1 MRMTR
6 FPGKGAYFP
15 SPRAGASTPRARI
28 RYNARFS
35 QNPDSMTQTNW
46 RTPWVI
52 LICGGII
59 LTLSLG
65 TRHSFGLY
73 LPPMT
78 LDLGWSRETFAIA
91 LAIQNLVY
99 GLATP
104 FAGMIADK
112 FGAPRALIG
121 GTLLYA
127 LGMMLMAHSTS
138 GWDFSFSAGLLVGI
152 GLSCSGFSTVFG
164 AIGRAFPPEKR
175 TVVLG
180 IAGAA
185 GSFGQF
191 LMLPYG
197 QTLITHF
204 GWHNALLISAA
215 TLFLILPLSSA
226 LSEKIG
232 SRAVDASKQSIPEA
246 LREAL
251 GHSGYVLLCSGYFVC
266 GFQLMF
272 ISVHFPAY
280 LIDQRMTPQVGMM
293 ALALIGL
300 FNIFG
305 SYLWGWL
312 GQHYTKKYVLSA
324 LYFIRALVF
333 ALFLVLPLSP
343 LTVYGFSAAIG
354 FLWLGTVPV
363 TSGLIAHIFGV
374 KYLATLTGIAFLFH
388 QVGSFL
394 GVWIAGYLFDVT
406 GSYQLMWVLTIALG
420 ILAGLINLPINEKPV
435 IRPAV
440 AAA

>member
-1 MRMTR
+1 MQT
-6 FPGKGAYFP
+6 
-15 SPRAGASTPRARI
+15 ASST
-28 RYNARFS
+28 
-35 QNPDSMTQTNW
+35 W
-46 RTPWVI
+46 RTPLAV
-52 LICGGII
+52 LICGGMI
-59 LTLSLG
+59 LTVSLG

-73 LPPMT
+73 LQPMT
-78 LDLGWSRETFAIA
+78 LDLGWTRQTFAIA

-99 GLATP
+99 GIATP

-112 FGAPRALIG
+112 FGAARALLG

-127 LGMMLMAHSTS
+127 LGMVWMAHSTS
-138 GWDFSFSAGLLVGI
+138 GAEFSLSAGLLVGT
-152 GLSCSGFSTVFG
+152 GLSCSGFATVFG
-164 AIGRAFPPEKR
+164 VIGRAFPAEKR
-175 TVVLG
+175 TMVLG

-204 GWHNALLISAA
+204 GWHTALIVSAA
-215 TLFLILPLSSA
+215 TLFIILPLSRA
-226 LSEKIG
+226 LVETDRAAAT
-232 SRAVDASKQSIPEA
+232 SRQSIPEA
-246 LREAL
+246 LREAF
-251 GHSGYVLLCSGYFVC
+251 GHSGYMLLCSGYFVC

-280 LIDQRMTPQVGMM
+280 LIDQHMTPETGMI

-305 SYLWGWL
+305 TYLWGWL
-312 GQHYTKKYVLSA
+312 GQNYTKKYVLSA
-324 LYFIRALVF
+324 LYFTRAVAF
-333 ALFLVLPLSP
+333 AIFITLPLSP
-343 LTVYGFSAAIG
+343 FSVYLFSATIG

-374 KYLATLTGIAFLFH
+374 NYLSTLTGIAFLFH

-394 GVWIAGYLFDVT
+394 GVWIAAYLFDST
-406 GSYQLMWVLTIALG
+406 GSYRLMWLLTIALG
-420 ILAGLINLPINEKPV
+420 ILAALINMPINDRR
-435 IRPAV
+435 IARPSPTPA
-440 AAA
+440 

>member
-1 MRMTR
+1 MPTSS
-6 FPGKGAYFP
+6 A
-15 SPRAGASTPRARI
+15 
-28 RYNARFS
+28 
-35 QNPDSMTQTNW
+35 NW
-46 RTPWVI
+46 RTPLVV

-73 LPPMT
+73 LQPMT
-78 LDLGWSRETFAIA
+78 LDLGWNRQTFAIA

-112 FGAPRALIG
+112 FGAAKALIG

-127 LGMMLMAHSTS
+127 LGMVLMAHSTT
-138 GWDFSFSAGLLVGI
+138 GWEFTLSAGLLVGT
-152 GLSCSGFSTVFG
+152 GLSCSGFATVFG
-164 AIGRAFPPEKR
+164 VIGRAFPPEKR

-197 QTLITHF
+197 QTMITHL
-204 GWHNALLISAA
+204 GWQNALLICAA

-226 LSEKIG
+226 LSEKG
-232 SRAVDASKQSIPEA
+232 RVADVSKQSIPEA
-246 LREAL
+246 LREAF
-251 GHSGYVLLCSGYFVC
+251 GHSGYMLLCSGYFVC

-280 LIDQRMTPQVGMM
+280 LIDQRMTPETGMM

-305 SYLWGWL
+305 TYLWGWL
-312 GQHYTKKYVLSA
+312 GQHYTKKYVLSV
-324 LYFIRALVF
+324 LYFTRAVAF
-333 ALFLVLPLSP
+333 AIFITLPLTPFS
-343 LTVYGFSAAIG
+343 VYLFAATIG

-363 TSGLIAHIFGV
+363 TSGLIAQIFGV

-394 GVWIAGYLFDVT
+394 GVWIAAYLFDST
-406 GSYQLMWVLTIALG
+406 GSYRLMWWLTIALG
-420 ILAGLINLPINEKPV
+420 VLAALINMPINDRQ
-435 IRPAV
+435 IHRPA
-440 AAA
+440 AAAA

>member
-1 MRMTR
+1 MPTSS
-6 FPGKGAYFP
+6 A
-15 SPRAGASTPRARI
+15 
-28 RYNARFS
+28 
-35 QNPDSMTQTNW
+35 NW
-46 RTPWVI
+46 RTPLVV

-73 LPPMT
+73 LQPMT
-78 LDLGWSRETFAIA
+78 LDLGWNRQTFAIA

-112 FGAPRALIG
+112 FGAAKALIG

-127 LGMMLMAHSTS
+127 LGMVLMAHSTT
-138 GWDFSFSAGLLVGI
+138 GWEFTLSAGLLVGT
-152 GLSCSGFSTVFG
+152 GLSCSGFATVFG
-164 AIGRAFPPEKR
+164 VIGRAFPPEKR

-197 QTLITHF
+197 QTMITHL
-204 GWHNALLISAA
+204 GWQNALLICAA

-226 LSEKIG
+226 LSEKG
-232 SRAVDASKQSIPEA
+232 RVADVSKQSIPEA
-246 LREAL
+246 LREAF
-251 GHSGYVLLCSGYFVC
+251 GHRGYMLLCSGYFVC

-280 LIDQRMTPQVGMM
+280 LIDQRMTPETGMM

-305 SYLWGWL
+305 TYLWGWL
-312 GQHYTKKYVLSA
+312 GQHYTKKYVLSV
-324 LYFIRALVF
+324 LYFTRAVAF
-333 ALFLVLPLSP
+333 AIFITLPLTPFS
-343 LTVYGFSAAIG
+343 VYLFAATIG

-363 TSGLIAHIFGV
+363 TSGLIAQIFGV

-394 GVWIAGYLFDVT
+394 GVWIAAYLFDST
-406 GSYQLMWVLTIALG
+406 GSYRLMWWLTIALG
-420 ILAGLINLPINEKPV
+420 VLAALINMPINDRQ
-435 IRPAV
+435 IHRPA
-440 AAA
+440 AAAA

>member
-1 MRMTR
+1 LPTSS
-6 FPGKGAYFP
+6 A
-15 SPRAGASTPRARI
+15 
-28 RYNARFS
+28 
-35 QNPDSMTQTNW
+35 NW
-46 RTPWVI
+46 RTPLVV

-73 LPPMT
+73 LQPMT
-78 LDLGWSRETFAIA
+78 LDLGWNRQTFAIA

-112 FGAPRALIG
+112 FGAAKALIG

-127 LGMMLMAHSTS
+127 LGMVLMAHSTT
-138 GWDFSFSAGLLVGI
+138 GWEFTLSAGLLVGT
-152 GLSCSGFSTVFG
+152 GLSCSGFATVFG
-164 AIGRAFPPEKR
+164 VIGRAFPPEKR

-197 QTLITHF
+197 QTMITHL
-204 GWHNALLISAA
+204 GWQNALLICAA

-226 LSEKIG
+226 LSEKG
-232 SRAVDASKQSIPEA
+232 RVADVSKQSIPEA
-246 LREAL
+246 LREAF
-251 GHSGYVLLCSGYFVC
+251 GHSGYMLLCSGYFVC

-280 LIDQRMTPQVGMM
+280 LIDQRMTPETGMM

-305 SYLWGWL
+305 TYLWGWL
-312 GQHYTKKYVLSA
+312 GQHYTKKYVLSV
-324 LYFIRALVF
+324 LYFTRAVAF
-333 ALFLVLPLSP
+333 AIFITLPLTPFS
-343 LTVYGFSAAIG
+343 VYLFAATIG

-363 TSGLIAHIFGV
+363 TSGLIAQIFGV

-394 GVWIAGYLFDVT
+394 GVWIAAYLFDST
-406 GSYQLMWVLTIALG
+406 GSYRLMWWLTIALG
-420 ILAGLINLPINEKPV
+420 VLAALINMPINDRQ
-435 IRPAV
+435 IHRPA
-440 AAA
+440 AAAA

>member
-1 MRMTR
+1 
-6 FPGKGAYFP
+6 
-15 SPRAGASTPRARI
+15 
-28 RYNARFS
+28 
-35 QNPDSMTQTNW
+35 MTQTNW
-46 RTPWVI
+46 RTPLVV

-73 LPPMT
+73 LQPMT
-78 LDLGWSRETFAIA
+78 LDLGWTRETFAVA

-104 FAGMIADK
+104 FAGMIADRL
-112 FGAPRALIG
+112 GATRALVG
-121 GTLLYA
+121 GTFLYA
-127 LGMMLMAHSTS
+127 LGMVLMAYSTS
-138 GWDFSFSAGLLVGI
+138 AWEFSLSAGLLVGA
-152 GLSCSGFSTVFG
+152 GLSCSGFATVFG
-164 AIGRAFPPEKR
+164 VVGRAFPPAKR

-180 IAGAA
+180 ITGAA

-197 QTLITHF
+197 QTLITHL
-204 GWHNALLISAA
+204 GWQDALLISAA
-215 TLFLILPLSSA
+215 TLFLILPLSAA
-226 LSEKIG
+226 LKENIG
-232 SRAVDASKQSIPEA
+232 GRAVDASKQSIPEA
-246 LREAL
+246 LREAF
-251 GHSGYVLLCSGYFVC
+251 GHSGYMLLCSGYFVC

-280 LIDQRMTPQVGMM
+280 LIDQRMTPETGMM

-305 SYLWGWL
+305 TYLWGWL

-324 LYFIRALVF
+324 LYFIRAVVF
-333 ALFLVLPLSP
+333 ALFIVLPLSP
-343 LTVYGFSAAIG
+343 LTVYAFSAAIG

-406 GSYQLMWVLTIALG
+406 GSYQLMWLLTIALG
-420 ILAGLINLPINEKPV
+420 VLAALINLPINERPV
-435 IRPAV
+435 IRPAP
-440 AAA
+440 APA

>member
-1 MRMTR
+1 
-6 FPGKGAYFP
+6 
-15 SPRAGASTPRARI
+15 
-28 RYNARFS
+28 
-35 QNPDSMTQTNW
+35 MTQSSW
-46 RTPWVI
+46 RTPLVV
-52 LICGGII
+52 LICGGMI

-73 LPPMT
+73 LQPMT

-99 GLATP
+99 GIATP
-104 FAGMIADK
+104 FAGMIADRW
-112 FGAPRALIG
+112 GAVRALIS

-127 LGMMLMAHSTS
+127 LGIALMAHSTT
-138 GWDFSFSAGLLVGI
+138 GLGFSLSAGLLVGV
-152 GLSCSGFSTVFG
+152 GLSCSGFATVFG
-164 AIGRAFPPEKR
+164 VVGRAFPPEKR

-197 QTLITHF
+197 QTLITNF
-204 GWHNALLISAA
+204 GWQTALLVCAA
-215 TLFLILPLSSA
+215 TLFLIIPLATA
-226 LSEKIG
+226 LKENIG
-232 SRAVDASKQSIPEA
+232 SRAVDVSKQSIPEA
-246 LREAL
+246 LREAF
-251 GHSGYVLLCSGYFVC
+251 GHSGYMLLCTGYFVC

-280 LIDQRMTPQVGMM
+280 IIDQRLTPETGMM

-300 FNIFG
+300 FNVFG
-305 SYLWGWL
+305 TLLWGWL

-324 LYFIRALVF
+324 LYLTRALVF
-333 ALFLVLPLSP
+333 TVFILVPLSP
-343 LTVYGFSAAIG
+343 FSVYLFSAAIG

-363 TSGLIAHIFGV
+363 TSGLIAQIFGV

-394 GVWIAGYLFDVT
+394 GVWVAGYLFDST
-406 GSYQLMWVLTIALG
+406 GSYRLMWLLTIALG
-420 ILAGLINLPINEKPV
+420 VLAALVNLPINDRQ
-435 IRPAV
+435 IARPAP
-440 AAA
+440 APA